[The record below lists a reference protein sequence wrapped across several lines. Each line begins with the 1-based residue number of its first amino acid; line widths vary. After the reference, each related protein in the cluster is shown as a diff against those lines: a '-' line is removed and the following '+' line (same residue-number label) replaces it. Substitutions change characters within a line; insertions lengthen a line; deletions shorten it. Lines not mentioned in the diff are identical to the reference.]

1 MSDFIY
7 TDKWFE
13 AREIYIYN
21 LSVWHNYILEKY
33 YIFVIEDNR
42 LRI

>member
-7 TDKWFE
+7 IDKWFE
-13 AREIYIYN
+13 VREIYIYN
-21 LSVWHNYILEKY
+21 LLVWYNYILEKY